1 MRLSEGECLAI
12 ERGRLACMAEAK
24 TEGKAEGKADT
35 LTCQLA
41 RRFGPLPEWV
51 APQLQS
57 TSTLDPPPFKA
68 PRTPP
73 SR

>member
-1 MRLSEGECLAI
+1 
-12 ERGRLACMAEAK
+12 MAEAK
-24 TEGKAEGKADT
+24 TEGKAEGKAET
-35 LTCQLA
+35 LSRQPT